1 MSTPVH
7 SRGVG
12 DQNWVKIGP
21 RSRWMAPKYFLESLK
36 ITLLILSCMKHEVG
50 KYDAPNKNYRNENL
64 FISGI
69 KYILN
74 WVVCSSL
81 VSSQLTW
88 GSFRLKIEITRK
100 TKQKVAKESIGKEEQ
115 SYWILIFHD
124 NGFWSPLIY
133 FFFNR
138 VKCEIIFFLFSKT
151 NI

>member
-1 MSTPVH
+1 
-7 SRGVG
+7 
-12 DQNWVKIGP
+12 
-21 RSRWMAPKYFLESLK
+21 MAVYLESL
-36 ITLLILSCMKHEVG
+36 EYD
-50 KYDAPNKNYRNENL
+50 KYDALNKNYRNENL

-69 KYILN
+69 KYIIN

-133 FFFNR
+133 FFFQPGKMR
-138 VKCEIIFFLFSKT
+138 DHFLFFFFENQYLKQEHRHYHLIRYFLVHQTASKKFF
-151 NI
+151 IDHD

>member
-1 MSTPVH
+1 MSRPEYTSMEGRFSH
-7 SRGVG
+7 LLHENMMEKNSKKAKLALG
-12 DQNWVKIGP
+12 
-21 RSRWMAPKYFLESLK
+21 SLE
-36 ITLLILSCMKHEVG
+36 
-50 KYDAPNKNYRNENL
+50 YDALNKNYRNENL

-138 VKCEIIFFLFSKT
+138 VKCEIIFFFFSKT